1 MHGIKKLTK
10 EKGLIQGSHDFFHDD
25 VFKVHNGSL
34 EIPKRSNRSEK
45 RLNVRRCYTLD
56 CLIGF
61 SKAVMGHV
69 A

>member
-1 MHGIKKLTK
+1 MHGIKKLAK
-10 EKGLIQGSHDFFHDD
+10 EKGLIQGSHDFFHD
-25 VFKVHNGSL
+25 VFKVQNGSL
-34 EIPKRSNRSEK
+34 ETPKCSNRSEK